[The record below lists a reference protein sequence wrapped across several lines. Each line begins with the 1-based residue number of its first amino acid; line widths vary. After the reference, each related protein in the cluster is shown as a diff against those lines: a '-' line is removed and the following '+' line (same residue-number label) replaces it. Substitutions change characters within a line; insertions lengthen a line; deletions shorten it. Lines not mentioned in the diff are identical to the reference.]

1 MTHTRPRILVTN
13 DDGVRAPGLK
23 ALARALTGFGEVT
36 VVAPDREQSG
46 ASHALT
52 LRQPLRIER
61 LESGWYSVDGTPTDC
76 VNLAFFHI
84 LKFTPELVVSGINA
98 GYNLGEDTTYSGT
111 VAGALEGRILGA
123 PSLAL
128 STVADADEAQFAV
141 AATVALRMSQEVLS
155 RGLSFDGLLNIN
167 VPRAPGGYRVTRQGR
182 RVFREGL
189 LARQDPKGREYY
201 WIGLAPSEW
210 QPDPLADHAAVAA
223 GLVSVTPLHADMTF
237 HPAIP
242 EIRDWG
248 LPSESAHP

>member
-1 MTHTRPRILVTN
+1 MHARPRILVTN

-23 ALARALTGFGEVT
+23 ALARVMNEFGDVV

-52 LRQPLRIER
+52 LRQPLRIET
-61 LESGWYSVDGTPTDC
+61 LEADWYSVDGTPTDC

-84 LKFTPELVVSGINA
+84 LKRVPDLVVSGINA

-123 PSLAL
+123 PSLAI
-128 STVADADEAQFAV
+128 STISDADEAQFSV
-141 AATVALRMSQEVLS
+141 AAAVALRMSRELLA
-155 RGLSFDGLLNIN
+155 RGLPYDGLLNVN
-167 VPRAPGGYRVTRQGR
+167 VPRAPVGYRVTRQGR

-189 LARQDPKGREYY
+189 VARQDPKGREYY
-201 WIGLAPSEW
+201 WIGLAPFEW
-210 QPDPLADHAAVAA
+210 QPDASADHAAVTA

-237 HPAIP
+237 HPAIDMIK
-242 EIRDWG
+242 EWG
-248 LPSESAHP
+248 LPAESTP